1 MRTITRTTT
10 TLAGLAVGCLLAGC
24 AQGSGGS
31 DTTSTASF
39 DRDADLSG
47 TVEVMGFG
55 AGDEIAT
62 VRLDR
67 AKEELGGA
75 KVELVEGD
83 LDIQQFL
90 SSVASGEPPSLVYAE
105 RSQIGTFASRG
116 AVVPL
121 TDCIDGEGIDTSVFR
136 ASALD
141 EVTFDDEVY
150 GIPEFNVVQI
160 TQANADL
167 LEQSGHTIDDVNGS
181 DWDAVLAADKD
192 MMRTDGGDLR
202 TIGFDSKMPEFLP
215 LWAKANGA
223 DLISEDGRTA
233 QLDYP
238 EVEQALTWAVSVYD
252 AQGGFGEVKALR
264 DSADFFGD
272 GNQFASGTLGA
283 MPMEQWYVNV
293 LNDVSPDA
301 PMAFDTVRDVDGQ
314 PIAWA
319 SGSAWAIP
327 KGSPDPEAACRMARV
342 MTETDSWTAAAEER
356 ASMRKKEGGLSP
368 GCSPPTRRPTTRSAR
383 WRAPTTGRSGRR
395 RSRRCTRPTTTRSP
409 CRPTPRATSSSRPGR
424 TRSTRCST
432 ATRSPRRRWPT
443 PSRRPRRPWTRPGRP
458 GTRSERRDVR
468 PAGTPVRAQVG
479 ERVRARVPARG
490 THGAAVHQPLA
501 RRVPRLHGLPG
512 ALHRLP
518 VADRLRRHQRPD
530 LRRARQ
536 LPAPSSRRQGPP
548 RAAATHWCGP

>member
-1 MRTITRTTT
+1 MRFTTT
-10 TLAGLAVGCLLAGC
+10 MAALAAGCLLAGC
-24 AQGSGGS
+24 AQGTGGS
-31 DTTSTASF
+31 DTTSDASF
-39 DRDADLSG
+39 DPDADLTG

-67 AKEELGGA
+67 AEQELGDA
-75 KVELVEGD
+75 KVKLVEGD

-90 SSVASGEPPSLVYAE
+90 SSVASGQPPSLVYAE

-121 TDCIDGEGIDTSVFR
+121 TDCIEGEGIDTSVFR
-136 ASALD
+136 PSALD
-141 EVTFDDEVY
+141 EVTFDDQVY

-167 LEQSGHTIDDVNGS
+167 LQQSGHTLDDVNGS
-181 DWDAVLAADKD
+181 DWDAVLAADED
-192 MMRTDGGDLR
+192 MTKQQGGNLA
-202 TIGFDSKMPEFLP
+202 TIGYDSKLPEFLP

-233 QLDYP
+233 QLDSP
-238 EVEQALTWAVSVYD
+238 EVVEALEWAVSVYD

-301 PMAFDTVRDVDGQ
+301 PMAFDTVRDRQGE
-314 PIAWA
+314 PLAWA

-342 MTETDSWTAAAEER
+342 MTETDSWVAAAEAR
-356 ASMRKKEGGLSP
+356 VAARKKDGGLFT
-368 GCSPPTRRPTTRSAR
+368 GVLTANEDADAQIEAM
-383 WRAPTTGRSGRR
+383 APTDGDDVWSQAVA
-395 RSRRCTRPTTTRSP
+395 
-409 CRPTPRATSSSRPGR
+409 ATYEANDHTFSMP
-424 TRSTRCST
+424 
-432 ATRSPRRRWPT
+432 AN
-443 PSRRPRRPWTRPGRP
+443 
-458 GTRSERRDVR
+458 
-468 PAGTPVRAQVG
+468 PAGDEFEQAWQDEVNKVLTGDKEPAEAMADAQ
-479 ERVRARVPARG
+479 E
-490 THGAAVHQPLA
+490 AAQQ
-501 RRVPRLHGLPG
+501 
-512 ALHRLP
+512 ALDE
-518 VADRLRRHQRPD
+518 AWASWDD
-530 LRRARQ
+530 K
-536 LPAPSSRRQGPP
+536 
-548 RAAATHWCGP
+548 

>member
-1 MRTITRTTT
+1 MRFTTT
-10 TLAGLAVGCLLAGC
+10 MAALAAACLLAGC
-24 AQGSGGS
+24 AQGTGGS
-31 DTTSTASF
+31 DTTSDASF
-39 DRDADLSG
+39 DPDADLSG

-67 AKEELGGA
+67 AEQELGGA
-75 KVELVEGD
+75 KVKLVEGD

-90 SSVASGEPPSLVYAE
+90 SSVASGQPPSLVYAE

-121 TDCIDGEGIDTSVFR
+121 TDCIEGEGIDTSVFR
-136 ASALD
+136 PSALD
-141 EVTFDDEVY
+141 EVTFDEEVY

-167 LEQSGHTIDDVNGS
+167 LQQSGHTIDDVNGS
-181 DWDAVLAADKD
+181 DWDAVLTADKD
-192 MMRTDGGDLR
+192 MMKEQGGNLT
-202 TIGFDSKMPEFLP
+202 TIGYDSKLPEFLP
-215 LWAKANGA
+215 LWAKANGV

-233 QLDYP
+233 QLDTP
-238 EVEQALTWAVSVYD
+238 EVVEALEWAVSVYD

-301 PMAFDTVRDVDGQ
+301 PMAFDTVRDRQGE

-342 MTETDSWTAAAEER
+342 MTETDSWVAAAEAR
-356 ASMRKKEGGLSP
+356 VAARKKDGGLFT
-368 GCSPPTRRPTTRSAR
+368 GVLTANEDADEKIEAM
-383 WRAPTTGRSGRR
+383 APTDGDDVWSQAVA
-395 RSRRCTRPTTTRSP
+395 
-409 CRPTPRATSSSRPGR
+409 ATYEANDHTFSMP
-424 TRSTRCST
+424 
-432 ATRSPRRRWPT
+432 AN
-443 PSRRPRRPWTRPGRP
+443 
-458 GTRSERRDVR
+458 
-468 PAGTPVRAQVG
+468 PAGDEFEQAWQDQVNQVLTGDKEPAEAMADAQ
-479 ERVRARVPARG
+479 E
-490 THGAAVHQPLA
+490 AAQQ
-501 RRVPRLHGLPG
+501 
-512 ALHRLP
+512 ALDE
-518 VADRLRRHQRPD
+518 AWASWDD
-530 LRRARQ
+530 E
-536 LPAPSSRRQGPP
+536 
-548 RAAATHWCGP
+548 

>member
-1 MRTITRTTT
+1 MRLVRTTGV
-10 TLAGLAVGCLLAGC
+10 LAAACLLAAC
-24 AQGSGGS
+24 AQGTGDSEETS
-31 DTTSTASF
+31 DASF
-39 DRDADLSG
+39 DPDADLSG
-47 TVEVMGFG
+47 TVQVMGFG

-67 AKEELGGA
+67 AKEALGDA
-75 KVELVEGD
+75 EVKLIEGD

-136 ASALD
+136 ESALA
-141 EVTFDDEVY
+141 EVTFADEVY
-150 GIPEFNVVQI
+150 GIPEFNVVQL

-167 LEQSGHTIDDVNGS
+167 LEQSGHTVEDVNGS
-181 DWDAVLAADKD
+181 DWDAILAANKD
-192 MMRTDGGDLR
+192 LMKMQGGDLA
-202 TIGFDSKMPEFLP
+202 TIGYDSKLPEFLP
-215 LWAKANGA
+215 LWAKANGT

-233 QLDYP
+233 QLDDP
-238 EVEQALTWAVSVYD
+238 AVVEALEFAVSVYD

-301 PMAFDTVRDVDGQ
+301 PMAFDTVRDLQGE

-342 MTETDSWTAAAEER
+342 MTETDSWMAAADER
-356 ASMRKKEGGLSP
+356 ASMREEDGGLFTGILTANEDADEQIKEMASTGGDSP
-368 GCSPPTRRPTTRSAR
+368 WSDAVAAMYEANDHTFAMPAN
-383 WRAPTTGRSGRR
+383 
-395 RSRRCTRPTTTRSP
+395 
-409 CRPTPRATSSSRPGR
+409 
-424 TRSTRCST
+424 
-432 ATRSPRRRWPT
+432 
-443 PSRRPRRPWTRPGRP
+443 
-458 GTRSERRDVR
+458 
-468 PAGTPVRAQVG
+468 PAGDEFEQAWQDEVNKVLTGDKEPADALADAQQ
-479 ERVRARVPARG
+479 
-490 THGAAVHQPLA
+490 AAQD
-501 RRVPRLHGLPG
+501 
-512 ALHRLP
+512 ALDE
-518 VADRLRRHQRPD
+518 AW
-530 LRRARQ
+530 
-536 LPAPSSRRQGPP
+536 
-548 RAAATHWCGP
+548 ATWDEK

>member
-1 MRTITRTTT
+1 MRRLGATM
-10 TLAGLAVGCLLAGC
+10 AALAVTCLAAGC
-24 AQGSGGS
+24 AKGTSDSGETS
-31 DTTSTASF
+31 DASF
-39 DRDADLSG
+39 ESG
-47 TVEVMGFG
+47 AKVSGEVEVMGFG

-67 AKEELGGA
+67 AKEELGDA
-75 KVELVEGD
+75 TVKLVEGD

-121 TDCIDGEGIDTSVFR
+121 TDCIEGEGIDTSVFR

-141 EVTFDDEVY
+141 QVTFADEVY
-150 GIPEFNVVQI
+150 GIPEFNVVQL

-167 LEQSGHTIDDVNGS
+167 LEQTGHTIEDVNGS
-181 DWDAVLAADKD
+181 DWDAILQANED
-192 MMRTDGGDLR
+192 MTKEQGGDLSV
-202 TIGFDSKMPEFLP
+202 IGYDSKLPEFLP

-233 QLDYP
+233 QLDDP
-238 EVEQALTWAVSVYD
+238 AVVEALEWAVSVYD

-301 PMAFDTVRDVDGQ
+301 PMAFDTVRDLQGE

-327 KGSPDPEAACRMARV
+327 KGSPNPEAACRMARV
-342 MTETDSWTAAAEER
+342 MTETDSWLAAAEER
-356 ASMRKKEGGLSP
+356 ASMRKKDGGLFTGVLTANEDADEQIKAMSP
-368 GCSPPTRRPTTRSAR
+368 TDGDSPWSQAVAAMYEANEHTFAMPAN
-383 WRAPTTGRSGRR
+383 
-395 RSRRCTRPTTTRSP
+395 
-409 CRPTPRATSSSRPGR
+409 
-424 TRSTRCST
+424 
-432 ATRSPRRRWPT
+432 
-443 PSRRPRRPWTRPGRP
+443 
-458 GTRSERRDVR
+458 
-468 PAGTPVRAQVG
+468 PAGDEFEQAWQDEVNKVLTGDKDPADALADAQ
-479 ERVRARVPARG
+479 E
-490 THGAAVHQPLA
+490 AAQA
-501 RRVPRLHGLPG
+501 
-512 ALHRLP
+512 ALDD
-518 VADRLRRHQRPD
+518 AW
-530 LRRARQ
+530 
-536 LPAPSSRRQGPP
+536 
-548 RAAATHWCGP
+548 ATWDEK

>member
-1 MRTITRTTT
+1 M
-10 TLAGLAVGCLLAGC
+10 LAAACLLAAC
-24 AQGSGGS
+24 AQGTGDSEETS
-31 DTTSTASF
+31 DASF
-39 DRDADLSG
+39 DPDADLSG
-47 TVEVMGFG
+47 TVQVMGFG

-67 AKEELGGA
+67 AKEALGDA
-75 KVELVEGD
+75 EVKLIEGD

-121 TDCIDGEGIDTSVFR
+121 TDCIEGEGIDTSVFR
-136 ASALD
+136 ESALA
-141 EVTFDDEVY
+141 EVTFADEVY
-150 GIPEFNVVQI
+150 GIPEFNVVQL

-167 LEQSGHTIDDVNGS
+167 LEQSGHTVEDVNGS
-181 DWDAVLAADKD
+181 DWDAILAANKD
-192 MMRTDGGDLR
+192 LMKMQGGNLA
-202 TIGFDSKMPEFLP
+202 TIGYDSKLPEFLP

-233 QLDYP
+233 QLDDP
-238 EVEQALTWAVSVYD
+238 AVVEALEFAVSVYD

-301 PMAFDTVRDVDGQ
+301 PMAFDTVRDLQGE

-342 MTETDSWTAAAEER
+342 MTETDSWMAAAEER
-356 ASMRKKEGGLSP
+356 ASMRKEDGGLFT
-368 GCSPPTRRPTTRSAR
+368 GILTANEDADEQIREM
-383 WRAPTTGRSGRR
+383 APTDGDSAWSQAVAAMYEANDHTFAM
-395 RSRRCTRPTTTRSP
+395 P
-409 CRPTPRATSSSRPGR
+409 AN
-424 TRSTRCST
+424 
-432 ATRSPRRRWPT
+432 
-443 PSRRPRRPWTRPGRP
+443 
-458 GTRSERRDVR
+458 
-468 PAGTPVRAQVG
+468 PAGDEFEQAWQDEVNKVLTGDKEPADALADAQQ
-479 ERVRARVPARG
+479 
-490 THGAAVHQPLA
+490 AAQD
-501 RRVPRLHGLPG
+501 
-512 ALHRLP
+512 ALDE
-518 VADRLRRHQRPD
+518 AW
-530 LRRARQ
+530 
-536 LPAPSSRRQGPP
+536 
-548 RAAATHWCGP
+548 ATWDEK